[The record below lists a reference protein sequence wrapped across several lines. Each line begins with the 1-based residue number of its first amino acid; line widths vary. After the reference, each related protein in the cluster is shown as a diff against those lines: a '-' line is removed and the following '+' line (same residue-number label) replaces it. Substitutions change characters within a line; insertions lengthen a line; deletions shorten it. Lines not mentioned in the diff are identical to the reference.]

1 MRLDEPDA
9 AEGGALDWRGELA
22 LRLSR
27 AFFVAFAA
35 SVPILWFQLT
45 GSRARNVLTVLALL
59 GVGVLALPTLLGK
72 PRGRSL
78 GWFIVIPSAL
88 ATVGG
93 YALVGFLAGP
103 GMLLTITLM
112 LTGILFGRRVMVGVM
127 AACGA
132 GLAAVAWAM
141 VNGVLAPPHPDDVS
155 MTSVLPWVRSLT
167 ISLLGITLFGSL
179 MVAVV
184 ARIERALGIAQL
196 ETRKREQAERAR
208 AEAEIV
214 ALEAKQLETVGRLAA
229 GVAHDFNNNLTAIIG
244 AAELLKLELPNEP
257 AARELADNILQS
269 SQRAADLTRQLLAY
283 SRRAQMLQTPT
294 NLHALI
300 EEAASF
306 ARRSID
312 PNVELVTDLSAKNPT
327 VNADGSLLQSAVL
340 NLIVNARDALPEGGI
355 ITISTTSIDL
365 DAAGPPPTG
374 PCILLEVLDTGR
386 GIDREIL
393 PQIFDPFFTTKPVG
407 KGTGLGL
414 AAVAGTIK
422 SHQGR
427 IEVDSDVGVGSA
439 FRIYLPCADVE
450 PSSSPLTSRS
460 LVRGTGELLL
470 IEDDAMV
477 GLAAV
482 ATLRSLGYQ
491 VTHAADGQRGVEL
504 VRASPRRFRL
514 VLLDLRMPGL
524 SGEATFDA
532 LTELVPELPILIWSG
547 YGAEQDVTGMLR
559 RGAAGFVQKPYRI
572 AELSRTI
579 ADAIQASRARHTAQR
594 AS

>member
-1 MRLDEPDA
+1 MQLTPEP
-9 AEGGALDWRGELA
+9 AEGDALAWRSELA

-35 SVPILWFQLT
+35 SVPLIWFQLHDA
-45 GSRARNVLTVLALL
+45 RARHVLTGLAVL
-59 GVGVLALPTLLGK
+59 GSVILALPTLTGR
-72 PRGRSL
+72 PRGAAL
-78 GWFIVIPSAL
+78 GWFIVVPSAV
-88 ATVGG
+88 ASVAG
-93 YALVGFLAGP
+93 YALVGFLSGP

-112 LTGILFGRRVMVGVM
+112 LTGILFGRRVMIGVM
-127 AACGA
+127 AVCCA
-132 GLAAVAWAM
+132 GLAAVAWGM
-141 VNGVLAPPHPDDVS
+141 VNGVLRAPHPDDIS
-155 MTSVLPWVRSLT
+155 MTSALAWVRSLT
-167 ISLLGITLFGSL
+167 IGLLGITLFGSL

-184 ARIERALGIAQL
+184 TRIERALGIARR
-196 ETRKREQAERAR
+196 ETERREQAERAR

-244 AAELLKLELPNEP
+244 AAELLKLELPKEP
-257 AARELADNILQS
+257 AARELADDILHAA
-269 SQRAADLTRQLLAY
+269 QRAADLTRQLLAY
-283 SRRAQMLQTPT
+283 SRRAQMLQSPT
-294 NLHALI
+294 NLHQII

-312 PNVELVTDLSAKNPT
+312 PNVELVTDLGAKNPT
-327 VNADGSLLQSAVL
+327 VNADSSLLQSAVL
-340 NLIVNARDALPEGGI
+340 NLIVNARDALPDGGT
-355 ITISTTSIDL
+355 ITISTTSIEID
-365 DAAGPPPTG
+365 GSEPPPTG
-374 PCILLEVLDTGR
+374 ACILLEVLDTGR
-386 GIDREIL
+386 GIEKAIL

-414 AAVAGTIK
+414 AAVAGTVK

-427 IEVDSDVGVGSA
+427 IEVDSDLGVGSA
-439 FRIYLPCADVE
+439 FRIYLPCADAE
-450 PSSSPLTSRS
+450 PASSPVVTRS

-477 GLAAV
+477 SLTAV

-491 VTHAADGQRGVEL
+491 VTHASDGIHGMEL
-504 VRASPRRFRL
+504 VRAAPQRFRL
-514 VLLDLRMPGL
+514 VLLDLRMPGM

-532 LTELVPELPILIWSG
+532 ISELAPELPILIWSG
-547 YGAEQDVTGMLR
+547 YGAEQDVSGMLR

-572 AELSRTI
+572 AELSHTI
-579 ADAIQASRARHTAQR
+579 ADAIQAARDRHTKQQ